1 VSQARELISA
11 IDGGADLDDV
21 RETDRDNLSGS
32 TDAAR
37 RHWIRAQTIG
47 LLTTARR
54 LSGEE
59 ISYADEVESC
69 YGVRP
74 HPIEWDEVAE
84 AHQRLEAVVPGSGP
98 LAERFTTWRESHA
111 VEPEKLI
118 GAIETLADDLR
129 ERTDRMFGIP
139 EGEQC
144 EFVLVTKKPWSG
156 FNTYLG
162 GLRSRVDINTD
173 LPVLSLSL
181 PHLVAHEAYPG
192 HHTEHSRK
200 EVGLVRNKKWLE
212 ETIFLVG
219 TPQCLIAEGL
229 ADLGLQVVM
238 GPNHQKIAAEHF
250 SSLGIRYDADT
261 ASVVA
266 EASVVLQA
274 VRATAAWRLHQ
285 EGVAPDEVVS
295 ELSRWALLPRPRAEK
310 AVEFLIHPTWRAY
323 ITCYVEGYELCRT
336 FVGTDPGRFARLI
349 SEQLVPADLQAA

>member
-1 VSQARELISA
+1 
-11 IDGGADLDDV
+11 
-21 RETDRDNLSGS
+21 
-32 TDAAR
+32 
-37 RHWIRAQTIG
+37 
-47 LLTTARR
+47 
-54 LSGEE
+54 
-59 ISYADEVESC
+59 
-69 YGVRP
+69 
-74 HPIEWDEVAE
+74 
-84 AHQRLEAVVPGSGP
+84 
-98 LAERFTTWRESHA
+98 
-111 VEPEKLI
+111 
-118 GAIETLADDLR
+118 
-129 ERTDRMFGIP
+129 MFGIP
-139 EGEQC
+139 DGEHC

-238 GPNHQKIAAEHF
+238 GPHHQKIAAEHF

-285 EGVAPDEVVS
+285 EGVAPEEVVS

-310 AVEFLIHPTWRAY
+310 AVEFLDPPDLAGVHHL
-323 ITCYVEGYELCRT
+323 LCRGVRALPQLRRVRSDP
-336 FVGTDPGRFARLI
+336 FRPSHRRAAGTRRPTGGVART
-349 SEQLVPADLQAA
+349 AARCFLNRRPRPNSS